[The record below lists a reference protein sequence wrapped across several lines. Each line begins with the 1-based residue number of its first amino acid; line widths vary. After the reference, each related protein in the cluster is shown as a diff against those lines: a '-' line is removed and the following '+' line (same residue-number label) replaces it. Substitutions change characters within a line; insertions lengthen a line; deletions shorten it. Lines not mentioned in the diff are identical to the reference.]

1 MIWRE
6 KRVLLIVLGV
16 LLFANIGFFFT
27 YRVQYQSRLQALDD
41 RLAQAEGQLEQ
52 ARTARVRAEQTYRS
66 YKQIETDVDRI
77 YNQHWAT
84 QSERLTAMIS
94 EVKRLT
100 VASSLVPTTVTY
112 SQNAVAAKKQLRG
125 ATNAP
130 RRVQRD
136 SIGATE
142 VGITFGV
149 HGTYA
154 QVRRLINLLELSDQ
168 FVIISQI
175 GLSAREG
182 QVLDLNLLI
191 KTLFRED
198 DLRATG
204 PSPNTRL

>member
-6 KRVLLIVLGV
+6 KRILLIVLGV
-16 LLFANIGFFFT
+16 LLFANIVFFFT

-100 VASSLVPTTVTY
+100 VASSLVPTTIGFA
-112 SQNAVAAKKQLRG
+112 QNTVATKKQTRS
-125 ATNAP
+125 ANAP

-142 VGITFGV
+142 VAITFGV
-149 HGTYA
+149 QGTYE
-154 QVRRLINLLELSDQ
+154 QVRRLINLLELSEQ

-182 QVLDLNLLI
+182 RVLDLNLLV

-198 DLRATG
+198 DPRATG
-204 PSPNTRL
+204 TNPNPRL